1 MAHHIKLKTALAA
14 LGTTILLS
22 ACGGGGGGGST
33 LDGVYYPQFGPD
45 ANRLDRA
52 LTDQS
57 WSFSADGSVV
67 TTSEG
72 GDRQWTYKVKGKK
85 VHLSGASERNSGQ
98 KRVLTI
104 GDNGCIWDGSGNL
117 AGKIAFC
124 A

>member
-1 MAHHIKLKTALAA
+1 MGDEMAHHMKLKTTLAA
-14 LGTTILLS
+14 LGATFLLS

-33 LDGVYYPQFGPD
+33 LDGVYYPQFDPD

-85 VHLSGASERNSGQ
+85 VRRL
-98 KRVLTI
+98 
-104 GDNGCIWDGSGNL
+104 D
-117 AGKIAFC
+117 
-124 A
+124 

>member
-1 MAHHIKLKTALAA
+1 MTQRLRPKTTLAA
-14 LGTTILLS
+14 LGATILLS
-22 ACGGGGGGGST
+22 ACGGGGSGGST
-33 LDGVYYPQFGPD
+33 LEGIYYPQFGPD

-57 WSFSADGSVV
+57 WRFSADGSVV

-72 GDRQWTYKVKGKK
+72 GERQWTYKIKGKN
-85 VHLSGASERNSGQ
+85 VHLSGASDRNSGQ

-104 GDNGCIWDGSGNL
+104 DENGCIWDGSGNL
-117 AGKIAFC
+117 SGKIAFC

>member
-1 MAHHIKLKTALAA
+1 MTQQTKIKMAVAA
-14 LGTTILLS
+14 LGATILLS

-45 ANRLDRA
+45 ANRMDRA

-67 TTSEG
+67 TTSEAG
-72 GDRQWTYKVKGKK
+72 NRQWTYSVKGNK
-85 VHLSGASERNSGQ
+85 VHLSGASDRNSGQ